1 MSFFKNLSARLGT
14 GAMVIHTKFEKRAY
28 RRGEQ
33 ITGEIEITGGKVAQK
48 TLGVLIYLMIE
59 KADGE
64 IVPYGDYKV
73 HSSFE
78 VEAGEKLN
86 FPFVIELPKDGPF
99 TKEEEQVFLMTN
111 VVKLLALDQRDK
123 QYVQVVE

>member
-1 MSFFKNLSARLGT
+1 MSFFKNLLARLGT
-14 GAMVIHTKFEKRAY
+14 GAMVIHTKFEKRPY
-28 RRGEQ
+28 HRGEEV
-33 ITGEIEITGGKVAQK
+33 TGEIEITGGKVAQK

-73 HSSFE
+73 NSSFE
-78 VEAGEKLN
+78 IEPGEKAC

-99 TKEEEQVFLMTN
+99 TKEGEQVFLMTN

-123 QYVQVVE
+123 QYIHVIE